1 MTPYLP
7 TSLIAQHPNWHYA
20 DFECRAFQISAELQQ
35 RQLRAITVWIED
47 GAILACLL
55 LGAWHANVRVHFP
68 PNFTEESIQWANE
81 HSELWLTDRDIEL
94 EKCEQISQF
103 GITQDWQK
111 VAKNQPLF
119 NFNNQTEIWLKT
131 SGSTGEAKTII
142 KTAKQMWLGGEVLA
156 NKFTISCR
164 K

>member
-94 EKCEQISQF
+94 EKCEQISQR
-103 GITQDWQK
+103 
-111 VAKNQPLF
+111 
-119 NFNNQTEIWLKT
+119 
-131 SGSTGEAKTII
+131 
-142 KTAKQMWLGGEVLA
+142 
-156 NKFTISCR
+156 FTISCR